1 MQRRVGKGLAHI
13 SIPSTPAH
21 MSSDPEKASRLQ
33 QKSLGVTN
41 RIWLILLAFVALILF
56 TRSILPSE
64 TSNSRHRLLH
74 TDLKPKNYLNLTD
87 HANPFPFC
95 PALGPGDE
103 LAQKYDPFILSTTRF
118 HLGSGAR
125 VQRVINK
132 ALSGLPVTISVIGGS
147 VSACHGAGDDPLSP
161 SCWPAR
167 FFNWWNGVFPHPA
180 TELTNGAMRRTS
192 ASYFGFCNAH
202 HIPDIT
208 DMVIVELDVDDAN
221 SDASMEDF
229 ELLIRSI
236 LIRPDAPA
244 VLILGHFS
252 PQVAQS
258 KGFAGADHWHSLVAH
273 FYDIPHV
280 SIKPILYPRY
290 IADPHSIEKY
300 FVDPILANS
309 AGHEV
314 IADVLTSYFQTQ
326 VCMTWAAILGHSA
339 EALPSPS
346 SQVYPD
352 GQAKQPT
359 DARGL
364 FGGVAQRKGAAGAA
378 SPEDE
383 QMNRAAAGALPA
395 GVANGE
401 SPGRTLSQDPRLRVP
416 PVRINSRPADL
427 EDAPF
432 QEVAPYCVSANDLVN
447 PLPLSMF
454 SGSGWAA
461 YHPPPGSA
469 ELSSHAHYFYSSL
482 PTSKMRVNIQAS
494 EGEVAVYYVK
504 EPASEVGLGSAVE
517 CWVDDNYAGAV
528 VIENA
533 GQVGEPTPML
543 QIIDRRVAPGTHYV
557 ECQLLGE
564 EDDRNVPPFKIIG
577 IFAT

>member
-1 MQRRVGKGLAHI
+1 M
-13 SIPSTPAH
+13 PA
-21 MSSDPEKASRLQ
+21 DPEKASRLQ

-56 TRSILPSE
+56 TRSVLPSE
-64 TSNSRHRLLH
+64 SVNPRHRLLH
-74 TDLKPKNYLNLTD
+74 TDLKPKNYLNLTED
-87 HANPFPFC
+87 ANPFPFC

-103 LAQKYDPFILSTTRF
+103 LAHKYDPFILSTTRF

-221 SDASMEDF
+221 SDASMEEF

-280 SIKPILYPRY
+280 SIKPILYPKY

-300 FVDPILANS
+300 FADPILANA

-326 VCMTWAAILGHSA
+326 VCLTWAAIMGHSA
-339 EALPSPS
+339 EALPSPAAP
-346 SQVYPD
+346 VYPD
-352 GQAKQPT
+352 GQAKHPT

-395 GVANGE
+395 GVASGE
-401 SPGRTLSQDPRLRVP
+401 SSGRTVSQDPRLRVP
-416 PVRINSRPADL
+416 PVLINSRPADL
-427 EDAPF
+427 EEAPF
-432 QEVAPYCVSANDLVN
+432 EEVAPYCVSANDLVN

-454 SGSGWAA
+454 AGSGWAA

-482 PTSKMRVNIQAS
+482 PTSKLRVNIQA
-494 EGEVAVYYVK
+494 GAGDVAVYYVK
-504 EPASEVGLGSAVE
+504 EPESEVGMGSAVE
-517 CWVDDNYAGAV
+517 CWVDDNYPGAV

-533 GQVGEPTPML
+533 GQVGEPTPTL
-543 QIIDRRVAPGTHYV
+543 QMIDRRVARGTHYV